1 MSLRNGAGPAPAA
14 TGGEARKNVG
24 SGNARSSKPHPQ
36 NPQAA
41 PSPSWRDVLSVHPAA
56 NNIPEA
62 SDDERRGLVADLA
75 KRGPKVPVVLVR
87 VAGASPQLVDGRHR
101 LDLLEGTGIKVVG
114 DDGGVLV
121 QHQIVDVADDTEA
134 ERLSLSLNAHRRHLQ
149 ADERRKLLRAQLIV
163 TPEKSNRQVAKLT
176 GFSHPHVAKVR
187 TELEQAGDV
196 ETVSTSIDTKGRR
209 QSIRKGTTSKAST
222 KTRRRTKDDLKS
234 DIAAKIAAVAPA
246 TPDEVVREVVAP
258 DEEIE
263 LLREFATFVLFVARS
278 VSC

>member
-1 MSLRNGAGPAPAA
+1 MATPVLLSLTPKIRKPRRRHHGVTCCRSIRPP
-14 TGGEARKNVG
+14 TISRKPPTTSVEAW
-24 SGNARSSKPHPQ
+24 SPT
-36 NPQAA
+36 
-41 PSPSWRDVLSVHPAA
+41 SPSTVL
-56 NNIPEA
+56 
-62 SDDERRGLVADLA
+62 
-75 KRGPKVPVVLVR
+75 KVPVVLVR

-101 LDLLEGTGIKVVG
+101 LDLLEGTGIKVAG

-222 KTRRRTKDDLKS
+222 KTRRRTEDDLKS

-263 LLREFATFVLFVARS
+263 LEGVRNLRPLCCPVGQLRS
-278 VSC
+278 ERP